1 MVRPGAGDHQAQPT
15 DDRAWFIVTGSFRGA
30 GCPAVDAYQKFLK
43 DNGLTTHGDMADRI
57 TTRLGADPYAND
69 PSVKPAL
76 PVDCPAQYGNSDALV
91 CVITPEATSA

>member
-1 MVRPGAGDHQAQPT
+1 
-15 DDRAWFIVTGSFRGA
+15 
-30 GCPAVDAYQKFLK
+30 
-43 DNGLTTHGDMADRI
+43 MADRI

-91 CVITPEATSA
+91 SVITPEATSA